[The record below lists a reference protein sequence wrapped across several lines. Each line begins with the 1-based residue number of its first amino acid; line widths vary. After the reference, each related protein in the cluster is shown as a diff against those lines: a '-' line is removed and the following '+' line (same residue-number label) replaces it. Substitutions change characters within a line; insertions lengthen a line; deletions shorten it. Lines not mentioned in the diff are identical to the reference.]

1 MHKALAALLL
11 EDSAQIQEN
20 DAKYHN
26 KGSKAQ
32 GRPIGASLYTIEMQK
47 ACLRPFFGGSNMER
61 GSR

>member
-1 MHKALAALLL
+1 LAALLL

-32 GRPIGASLYTIEMQK
+32 GRPLAHPLYTIEDAK
-47 ACLRPFFGGSNMER
+47 ACLSRFSSSNMER